1 MIHEFNHIVAKLS
14 SLYGELEAQA
24 IVYLLFEDLL
34 GIRKTDIFTK
44 NSDVLSKSD
53 LIKLKYAE
61 ADLLQQIPIQHI
73 VGFAYFMDLKI
84 KVNKDVLIPRPETE
98 ELIQLVLNDFK
109 DASIRILDIGTGSG
123 CIAISIKNKLPK
135 ANVQAIDVSE
145 KALNLAK
152 ENAKVN
158 GVDVEFTQID
168 ILNEREWLKLNKRNF
183 DVIISNPPYV
193 TQSDKLQMQK
203 NVLEYE
209 PELALFVPEENP
221 LLFYK
226 SIAEFS
232 KRYLVPK
239 GKIYLEINE
248 GLANETKSL
257 YIDSG
262 FFNVDFLQDMMGKK
276 RMMVIENNDQ

>member
-168 ILNEREWLKLNKRNF
+168 ILNEREWQKFSNQKF

>member
-98 ELIQLVLNDFK
+98 ELVQLVLNDFK
-109 DASIRILDIGTGSG
+109 DVSIRILDIGTGSG

-168 ILNEREWLKLNKRNF
+168 ILNEREWQKFSNQKF

>member
-123 CIAISIKNKLPK
+123 CIAISIKNKLSK

-168 ILNEREWLKLNKRNF
+168 ILNEREWQKFSNQKF

>member
-1 MIHEFNHIVAKLS
+1 LIHEFNHIVAKLS

-168 ILNEREWLKLNKRNF
+168 ILNEREWQKFSNQKF

>member
-24 IVYLLFEDLL
+24 IVCLLFEDLL

>member
-24 IVYLLFEDLL
+24 IVCLLFEDLL

-168 ILNEREWLKLNKRNF
+168 ILNEREWQKFSNQKF

>member
-24 IVYLLFEDLL
+24 IVCLLFEDLL

-168 ILNEREWLKLNKRNF
+168 ILNEREWQKFSNQKF

-226 SIAEFS
+226 SIAECS

>member
-1 MIHEFNHIVAKLS
+1 LIHEFNHIVAKLS

-24 IVYLLFEDLL
+24 IVCLLFEDLL

-73 VGFAYFMDLKI
+73 VGFAHFMDLKF

-98 ELIQLVLNDFK
+98 ELVQLVLNDFK
-109 DASIRILDIGTGSG
+109 DVSIRILDIGTGSG
-123 CIAISIKNKLPK
+123 CIAISIKNKLSK

-221 LLFYK
+221 LLFYR

-232 KRYLVPK
+232 KRYLVSK

-248 GLANETKSL
+248 GLANETKLL
-257 YIDSG
+257 YTDSG
-262 FFNVDFLQDMMGKK
+262 FFNVDVLHDMMGKE

>member
-1 MIHEFNHIVAKLS
+1 QKFSNQK
-14 SLYGELEAQA
+14 
-24 IVYLLFEDLL
+24 
-34 GIRKTDIFTK
+34 
-44 NSDVLSKSD
+44 
-53 LIKLKYAE
+53 
-61 ADLLQQIPIQHI
+61 
-73 VGFAYFMDLKI
+73 
-84 KVNKDVLIPRPETE
+84 
-98 ELIQLVLNDFK
+98 
-109 DASIRILDIGTGSG
+109 
-123 CIAISIKNKLPK
+123 
-135 ANVQAIDVSE
+135 
-145 KALNLAK
+145 
-152 ENAKVN
+152 
-158 GVDVEFTQID
+158 
-168 ILNEREWLKLNKRNF
+168 F

>member
-24 IVYLLFEDLL
+24 IVCLLFEDLL

-98 ELIQLVLNDFK
+98 ELVQLVLNDFK
-109 DASIRILDIGTGSG
+109 DVSIRILDIGTGSG

-168 ILNEREWLKLNKRNF
+168 ILNEREWQKFSNQKF

>member
-221 LLFYK
+221 LLFYR

-232 KRYLVPK
+232 KRYLVSK

-248 GLANETKSL
+248 GLANETKLL
-257 YIDSG
+257 YTDSG
-262 FFNVDFLQDMMGKK
+262 FFNVDVLHDMMGKE